1 MKITGMRIFKGRN
14 IYSHKR
20 CIRMDVDLEGY
31 CETPSNKIEDFNDTL
46 LELLPILKEHR
57 CGIDVPGGFAI
68 RLREGTYLAHIC
80 EHMIIGIQN
89 MLGVDIAYGKARE
102 CEGDHYYIIYEYM
115 YEKTAIE
122 IGKLAVDII
131 NSLIVQKK
139 FNLDERIKVK
149 KL

>member
-80 EHMIIGIQN
+80 EHMIIGLQN
-89 MLGVDIAYGKARE
+89 MLGIDIAYGKARE
-102 CEGDHYYIIYEYM
+102 CEGDHYYIIYEYI
-115 YEKTAIE
+115 YEKQQL
-122 IGKLAVDII
+122 K
-131 NSLIVQKK
+131 
-139 FNLDERIKVK
+139 
-149 KL
+149 